1 MTAPAPSPAARRGRP
16 RSEAID
22 EAILA
27 ATVEEIIA
35 RGFLG
40 LSVEAVAARAG
51 VAKTTLYRRW
61 PGTHELALAAMRRF
75 ETDVRNP
82 PAGTVRDQLL
92 WLLEAMRRKWNDPQY
107 SAMMR
112 RVTGDGVAQPETY
125 KQARD
130 RLIGPQLQAMHRVL
144 QRGVDEGLIRPDLDL
159 SWVRQM
165 MTAPITAATLT
176 LKERVSRA
184 QVEATVDT
192 VLRGAA
198 P

>member
-1 MTAPAPSPAARRGRP
+1 
-16 RSEAID
+16 
-22 EAILA
+22 
-27 ATVEEIIA
+27 
-35 RGFLG
+35 
-40 LSVEAVAARAG
+40 
-51 VAKTTLYRRW
+51 
-61 PGTHELALAAMRRF
+61 
-75 ETDVRNP
+75 
-82 PAGTVRDQLL
+82 
-92 WLLEAMRRKWNDPQY
+92 MRRKWNDPQY